1 MQGGSWCV
9 LVTPCERLAFAA
21 RITAHPHTF
30 ANPMRTSTRCSCP
43 RSCLPGRIQSSFWAG
58 RLVWRSWFLPLFV
71 LFLASTQAAAAC
83 VDPAML
89 THSTVSIARH
99 FDEEDRKADPGL
111 AGIRGTAW
119 FLSPTSIVTAGHV
132 AVAMRLSKQDWK
144 QVEIVDGET
153 KQSIAVRVER
163 LAGSHAEKI
172 AVLEL
177 GTTLSDAHV
186 LPVRMNPLAPE
197 ERVVSLAYPRSR
209 LRFAGGRFVE
219 YGDSGKFAG
228 TVLLE
233 MYDGDDR
240 LVLDHGA
247 SGAPVLDCEGRV
259 VAVVSNLFTQTMQF
273 LSSAIRISTAW
284 GRPNVVSVPIQV
296 LKDLSWSSNEHSAR
310 NEQSEPQKR

>member
-1 MQGGSWCV
+1 MQIGSSCV
-9 LVTPCERLAFAA
+9 LVAPCERLAFAA
-21 RITAHPHTF
+21 RITAHPPTF
-30 ANPMRTSTRCSCP
+30 ANPIRTSTRCSCP
-43 RSCLPGRIQSSFWAG
+43 RSCLPGRIQPNIWAG
-58 RLVWRSWFLPLFV
+58 RLDWRSWVLLPFV
-71 LFLASTQAAAAC
+71 LFLAYSQAAAAC
-83 VDPAML
+83 VDPALL

-132 AVAMRLSKQDWK
+132 AVAMKLSKQGWK

-153 KQSIAVRVER
+153 KQSIPVRVER
-163 LAGSHAEKI
+163 LVGSHAEKI

-177 GTTLSDAHV
+177 GATLSDAHV

-310 NEQSEPQKR
+310 NEQSEPPKR